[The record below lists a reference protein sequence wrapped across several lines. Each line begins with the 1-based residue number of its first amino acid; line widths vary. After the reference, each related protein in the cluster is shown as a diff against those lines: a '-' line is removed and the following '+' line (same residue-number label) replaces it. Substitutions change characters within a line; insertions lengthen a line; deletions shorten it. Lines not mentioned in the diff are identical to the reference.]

1 MTQVGAFIVGTL
13 LSFAVALGVL
23 LLLRARLTAILTE
36 LCEHED
42 RGRFWVAMVNLT
54 VTLSATL
61 LSMTAGHPP
70 APVQAPFWSVVHQL
84 EYALG
89 GMIAS
94 LVVLAIVIG
103 KSITRFEERTLA
115 RGPKGAG
122 SPRTQPGTSLPT
134 AST

>member
-1 MTQVGAFIVGTL
+1 MTQVQAFVVGSL
-13 LSFAVALGVL
+13 LSFGLVLGVL
-23 LLLRARLTAILTE
+23 LILRKRLTAILTE

-42 RGRFWVAMVNLT
+42 RGRFWVLMVNVT

-61 LSMTAGHPP
+61 LSMGAGHPP
-70 APVQAPFWSVVHQL
+70 TPVEAPFWGIVHQL

-94 LVVLAIVIG
+94 LVVLAVVIG

-122 SPRTQPGTSLPT
+122 SPRPAAGSP
-134 AST
+134 A